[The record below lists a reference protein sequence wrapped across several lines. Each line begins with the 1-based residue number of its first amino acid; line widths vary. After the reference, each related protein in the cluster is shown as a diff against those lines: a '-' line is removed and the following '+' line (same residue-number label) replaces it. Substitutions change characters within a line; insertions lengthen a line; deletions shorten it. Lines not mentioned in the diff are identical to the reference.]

1 MSRAKSLYDG
11 SVDAKLLEQA
21 LDASSSGPFHGY
33 LRYLIFL
40 DGIVPMFLWKRD
52 RPTHLGNWRQT

>member
-1 MSRAKSLYDG
+1 MSRAKSLYNG

-21 LDASSSGPFHGY
+21 LDASSSDPFHGY

-40 DGIVPMFLWKRD
+40 DGIVPMFLTFKTQRYSVY
-52 RPTHLGNWRQT
+52 RLLA